1 MKWTGPKPQEW
12 DLSWPGA
19 GAAPT
24 YRNQLPL
31 FSFTAVTLLATA
43 SRWWGVRH
51 WQCLMIVQC
60 SDVPCT
66 FCSQT
71 KAQTGPSFPKKK
83 KVSIFKPRRTI
94 PKGTV
99 HGVTMHD
106 PGSVWKLMSMKET
119 KIAMHHARVC
129 MCIQSTLPIEE
140 LKRQKTGENPIHK
153 KSKINPALVKQFL
166 KCTITI

>member
-1 MKWTGPKPQEW
+1 MKWTGPKLQEW
-12 DLSWPGA
+12 DPSWPRA

-24 YRNQLPL
+24 YWNQLPL

-51 WQCLMIVQC
+51 WQRLMIVQC

-66 FCSQT
+66 FCSQK
-71 KAQTGPSFPKKK
+71 KAQTGPSFPKKKK

-99 HGVTMHD
+99 HDMTMHD

-119 KIAMHHARVC
+119 KRAMHRARVC
-129 MCIQSTLPIEE
+129 VYTIYTSNRRVKKTENWRKPYS
-140 LKRQKTGENPIHK
+140 QKK
-153 KSKINPALVKQFL
+153 K
-166 KCTITI
+166 